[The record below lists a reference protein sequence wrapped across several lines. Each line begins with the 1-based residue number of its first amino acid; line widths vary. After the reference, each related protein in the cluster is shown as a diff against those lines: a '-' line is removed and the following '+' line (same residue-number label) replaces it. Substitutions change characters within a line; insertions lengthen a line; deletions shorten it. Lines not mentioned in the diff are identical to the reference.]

1 VCVETGRPFGEASNI
16 ATTSSSASSP
26 MNLKRPST
34 RLMDQVH
41 VPRMKMSVVM
51 LKPQG
56 KSVSLLSNCK
66 LHQQAMTDDSK
77 TNRVGQI
84 KVNQGKSREQ
94 KLELEQK
101 EREYK
106 DMSIL
111 PEWLQSRSDFQETAG
126 DFYTCE
132 PCAHAIRKKPS
143 ERTRSDIR
151 EIVDWMRRVWLLS
164 RTMRTEHCTQMA
176 HRSVSSSSCLF
187 CFLLR
192 I

>member
-1 VCVETGRPFGEASNI
+1 MSLIMLTPQGR
-16 ATTSSSASSP
+16 SSAS
-26 MNLKRPST
+26 
-34 RLMDQVH
+34 
-41 VPRMKMSVVM
+41 
-51 LKPQG
+51 
-56 KSVSLLSNCK
+56 LLSSNCK
-66 LHQQAMTDDSK
+66 LQQQHGTVDKSK

-84 KVNQGKSREQ
+84 KVNQGKTREQ

-111 PEWLQSRSDFQETAG
+111 PEWLQNRSDFQETAG

-151 EIVDWMRRVWLLS
+151 EIVDWMRGVWLLS

-176 HRSVSSSSCLF
+176 HRSFSSCLLF
-187 CFLLR
+187 VFFGFQMSSSLHSIPSSSLAS
-192 I
+192 IA

>member
-1 VCVETGRPFGEASNI
+1 MSNI
-16 ATTSSSASSP
+16 
-26 MNLKRPST
+26 
-34 RLMDQVH
+34 
-41 VPRMKMSVVM
+41 M

-56 KSVSLLSNCK
+56 RSASLLSNCK
-66 LHQQAMTDDSK
+66 LQQHVTADSSK

-84 KVNQGKSREQ
+84 KVNQGKTREQ

-111 PEWLQSRSDFQETAG
+111 PEWLQNRSDFQETAG
-126 DFYTCE
+126 DCYTCE

-151 EIVDWMRRVWLLS
+151 EIVDWMRGVWLLS

-176 HRSVSSSSCLF
+176 HRSVSSCLLFVFFGLQNKMSSPPLPPSR
-187 CFLLR
+187 LQLDL
-192 I
+192 